1 MNKKAY
7 STDLIDKQWQV
18 IEKVVNVKVRKRKHS
33 LCSISDAI
41 FYLVKTGC
49 QSRMLPSHF
58 APWNTVYHYYRKW
71 KGNGLTEELHEM
83 LRDLIRLKAGRSV
96 CPSLE
101 LIDSR
106 SVKTSRNGGLERE
119 INGGKKT
126 KGRKQHIITDT
137 TGLVLTVVIRA
148 ANVHDSK
155 AVFRVIKT
163 LKGRFPR
170 LSEIIA
176 DGGYRGEL
184 TEQVQKAFGWILEV
198 VLRPEQAKKFV
209 VLPKRWI
216 VERTFSWFE
225 SYRRLS
231 KDYDV
236 DTETSQTM
244 IYLTMI
250 QIMLNR
256 VKE

>member
-1 MNKKAY
+1 MNKKTY
-7 STDLIDKQWQV
+7 STDLTDKQWQV
-18 IEKVVNVKVRKRKHS
+18 IENLVNGKVRKRKHS
-33 LCSISDAI
+33 LRSILNGI

-49 QSRMLPSHF
+49 QWRMLPSDF
-58 APWNTVYHYYRKW
+58 APWNTVYYYYRKW
-71 KGNGLTEELHEM
+71 KSNGLIEELHEM
-83 LRDLIRLKAGRSV
+83 LRDLTRKKSGRQVS
-96 CPSLE
+96 PSLG

-106 SVKTSRNGGLERE
+106 SIKTSRNGGLERG
-119 INGGKKT
+119 IDGGKKT

-137 TGLVLTVVIRA
+137 MGLILTVVIHA

-155 AVFRVIKT
+155 AAFGVIKE
-163 LKGRFPR
+163 LRGRFPR
-170 LSEIIA
+170 LSKIIA
-176 DGGYRGEL
+176 DGGYKGEL
-184 TEQVQKAFGWILEV
+184 IDKVQKAFGWILEV
-198 VLRPEQAKKFV
+198 VLRPEQTKRFV

-231 KDYDV
+231 KDYEV
-236 DTETSQTM
+236 DTETSKTM

-256 VKE
+256 VK